1 MQVRDSSL
9 IERVARTLGHLR
21 PRIEIDPS
29 TGTPSITV
37 SPGTKLQ
44 PSGLHGVFDLLE
56 ELSGKHHL
64 AVALDEFQDI
74 RRVQDADAVLGEIR
88 GRVQRHRSA
97 PYLFV
102 GSVRHEMERIFQ
114 DPSSP
119 FFKSLRTLEVRN
131 LPREEFRRFLD
142 RRFSSGKRKLPES
155 SYEEI
160 FTLSQEN
167 PSDVQQ
173 FCAAIWDT
181 SREGQTIEEK
191 GMHLALSHIFATERK
206 GYEVQV
212 KNLTNNQVKCLRAL
226 ARMGGDRPQSKEF
239 LKEAGISQ
247 PASVKR
253 ALDRLVDLQ
262 IVCPS
267 SLGHKFFDPFFK
279 QWVLT
284 EL

>member
-1 MQVRDSSL
+1 MRLCMMRMCIMLIRIMNPFRFGEVVTREDFCPRPDLVSRLRSCVKARQNVVILGERRTGKTSLVFETARRMRGLRLAYAQLWAVKSVEDIASRLIRAIVTMQVRDSSL

-88 GRVQRHRSA
+88 GRVQRQRSA

-119 FFKSLRTLEVRN
+119 FFKSLRTLEVRS

-142 RRFSSGKRKLPES
+142 R
-155 SYEEI
+155 
-160 FTLSQEN
+160 
-167 PSDVQQ
+167 
-173 FCAAIWDT
+173 WH
-181 SREGQTIEEK
+181 EK
-191 GMHLALSHIFATERK
+191 ASLLLGL
-206 GYEVQV
+206 
-212 KNLTNNQVKCLRAL
+212 
-226 ARMGGDRPQSKEF
+226 
-239 LKEAGISQ
+239 Q
-247 PASVKR
+247 PALNLEITGYSVSGGW
-253 ALDRLVDLQ
+253 
-262 IVCPS
+262 PS
-267 SLGHKFFDPFFK
+267 HAI
-279 QWVLT
+279 
-284 EL
+284 